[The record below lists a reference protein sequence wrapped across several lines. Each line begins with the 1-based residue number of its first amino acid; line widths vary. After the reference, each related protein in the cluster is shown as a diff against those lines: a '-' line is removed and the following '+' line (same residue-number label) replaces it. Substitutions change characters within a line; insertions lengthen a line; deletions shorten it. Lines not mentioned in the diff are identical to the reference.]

1 MNDRTPDATTQAM
14 TADIRA
20 EAAVLRAQTSALVTD
35 VPVPVHLRPELG
47 YSSKP
52 GVGRIITA
60 IKRVAEKLVHHVVQD
75 AFDRVSQR
83 LTRID
88 VMMDQQERRIAVLE
102 AHLDLV
108 PDDRPPTTEAVPP
121 PSA

>member
-1 MNDRTPDATTQAM
+1 MNDRTPDATAQAM
-14 TADIRA
+14 IAQIRA

-60 IKRVAEKLVHHVVQD
+60 IKRVAEKLVHHVVED
-75 AFDRVSQR
+75 AFDRVSRR

-88 VMMDQQERRIAVLE
+88 VMMDQQERRIAALE
-102 AHLDLV
+102 AKLDERTP
-108 PDDRPPTTEAVPP
+108 PDDRTRANP
-121 PSA
+121 